1 VLTSITITGTII
13 DRLTAQILQEK
24 KPWVNEETAYNQSYA
39 FADTFASLT
48 KSSEGRNGCK

>member
-24 KPWVNEETAYNQSYA
+24 KPWVNEETAYNQYYA

-48 KSSEGRNGCK
+48 KSSEGRDGYK